1 MVIIYYKEVTS
12 TMDIAH
18 NYASKNFPHGTIILA
33 DIQTEGRGRLRRK
46 WISPEGGLWFSIILY
61 PSIPLKGK
69 IDCLGILISV
79 AVYKALDKFMKEK
92 GILNFKW
99 PNDIELNKKKVAGI
113 LLESVYENSEI
124 KYIIAGVGIN
134 LFIEQS
140 YFEKY
145 NIDATSLKDLMLIE
159 DKLIVLKEI
168 RDHILSHMADF
179 PENWDYVFRFY
190 KSRFP
195 YIGIM
200 ATNKINKKEVKIIDI
215 EGDGSIILE
224 EDKEIKKYSW
234 GGISLEIKRIT
245 Y

>member
-1 MVIIYYKEVTS
+1 MVIIYYKQVTS

-18 NYASKNFPHGTIILA
+18 DYASKNFPHGTIILA

-61 PSIPLKGK
+61 PSIYLKKK

-79 AVYKALDKFMKEK
+79 AVYKALDIFLKEK
-92 GILNFKW
+92 DILNFKW
-99 PNDIELNKKKVAGI
+99 PNDLELNKKKVAGI
-113 LLESVYENSEI
+113 LLESIYENNEI

-134 LFIEQS
+134 LFVEQS
-140 YFEKY
+140 YFQKY
-145 NIDATSLKDLMLIE
+145 DIDATSLKDLVLVE
-159 DKLIVLKEI
+159 DKLIILKEI
-168 RDHILSHMADF
+168 RNQILSHIADY
-179 PENWDYVFRFY
+179 PDNWDYVFQFY

-195 YIGIM
+195 YIGSN
-200 ATNKINKKEVKIIDI
+200 AVNRLNGKEVKIVDID
-215 EGDGSIILE
+215 DNGSIILE
-224 EDKEIKKYSW
+224 EENKIKKYPW